1 MLENERIQK
10 MPHSAHRY
18 PEVSLPLPSVSVV
31 LNVFKR
37 GKNFSKQLDAV
48 RAQKTPPKEIL
59 IWENGA
65 DKVETDG
72 QAGVSRARSD
82 ENLGVWARFSYALNA
97 SSEFVWLIDDDT
109 IPGPGWLEN
118 ALRTFRSNPG
128 VIGSRGLKFSS
139 STNYLLYEEYGPNRP
154 SEKVEEVDIVGHNWV
169 IPREWLGYFW
179 SEYGQKFPHDLAGED
194 IHLSFAVQKHLGL
207 GTFVPPHPAG
217 DRDSWG
223 ELSSESDFDGTDKA
237 AISQSSESMRRF
249 ERAYAHYVKLGFEP
263 VCVRTQTEKRIDR
276 ALGSAI
282 SRWPYQAQRIANLVN
297 LRKTDRN

>member
-1 MLENERIQK
+1 
-10 MPHSAHRY
+10 MPNSSQSRHGDQFDQ
-18 PEVSLPLPSVSVV
+18 PSVSVV

-37 GKNFSKQLDAV
+37 GENFARQLDAV
-48 RAQKTPPKEIL
+48 RAQTLPPKEIL

-65 DKVETDG
+65 DKVELSG
-72 QAGVSRARSD
+72 ESGVTRARSED
-82 ENLGVWARFSYALNA
+82 NLGVWARFAYALNA

-154 SEKVEEVDIVGHNWV
+154 SEKVEEADIVGHNWV
-169 IPREWLGYFW
+169 IPRAWLGFFW

-207 GTFVPPHPAG
+207 GTFVPPHPA
-217 DRDSWG
+217 DNQDWWG
-223 ELSSESDFDGTDKA
+223 ELSSQSDFDGTDEN
-237 AISQSSESMRRF
+237 AISQSPESMRRF
-249 ERAYAHYVKLGFEP
+249 ERAYAHYVRLGFEP
-263 VCVRTQTEKRIDR
+263 VCVRTQTEKGINRV
-276 ALGSAI
+276 LGTVI
-282 SRWPYQAQRIANLVN
+282 SKWPYQAQKIANLIN
-297 LRKTDRN
+297 LRKPERD